1 MSAPDPFSRRRFLHG
16 AGAAGLGMA
25 LVGRSV
31 PAFAATGGAGTAGT
45 PAGSGNS
52 STATASSSTDDFA
65 TIRSQWATVIGGGT
79 IDATNPAYAAAIA
92 SLNSEVDS
100 LLPLLESS
108 PTTQLFD
115 DLPLGSN
122 SANVTSCFTRLENLA
137 LAYATQGTDYAGN
150 ADVLGAVLGGLDFMT
165 AGPYAP
171 GVRPYGNWWDWQIG
185 SSQPLVDTA
194 NLLYPSLSATQI
206 ANYCASVDAFVPDP
220 TQSLIVSTGTYYTS
234 TGANRLDECRAV
246 IIRGALAGDAAK
258 VSQGVAGISPTLEF
272 VTAGD
277 GLYVDGSWIQHT
289 YIAYTGTYGAIW
301 FGDVVKLM
309 NALAGTSYQ
318 ITDPNVANVF
328 FAATDAFAP
337 VVYNG
342 LMMDCVRGRAVAR
355 SYEPDYSDGFAAV
368 RNILMLAPAATPEL
382 ALELKSKAKGWL
394 LRSPYQVAS
403 STSVVSVAYAEQVL
417 SDSSVPAAAEPV
429 GHTLFGSMDRAVHRR
444 PGWALAVSMSSD
456 LIAYYETD
464 GSSNLTG
471 WHTGDGMTYLYLD
484 NDNTQYNDAFWPTV
498 DPYRL
503 PGTTASLLALQP
515 GEGGAYGAPRPANT
529 WAGGATDGEFA
540 ALGQDLRGPWSTLV
554 AKKAWFCLDDA
565 IVCLGAGISCTDG
578 TEVDSVIDNR
588 NLGASGTDALTVDG
602 LPQPAA
608 SGWTKTFEGARWAC
622 LEGQAGYVFPEGTN
636 LTALREAR
644 TGAWSAIDEG
654 DVATELTRNY
664 VTLYAD
670 HGTDPTGATYSYITM
685 PNARPWQVAE
695 RAFDRGY
702 LRTLVNTPDQQGI
715 EVPSLGVTAVN
726 FYAAGTV
733 GPITVSDPACVLIR
747 ENRDG
752 TATVCVSDPTRQA
765 TNLTVIWN
773 RPVRGVIATPAS
785 LTSSSIGRTLELN
798 FGDLTGLA
806 GATQQ
811 TTVRLG

>member
-1 MSAPDPFSRRRFLHG
+1 MSALNPVSRRRFLHST
-16 AGAAGLGMA
+16 GAAGIGVA
-25 LVGRSV
+25 LVGLADS
-31 PAFAATGGAGTAGT
+31 AFAATGAAAASGTAV
-45 PAGSGNS
+45 
-52 STATASSSTDDFA
+52 SSSGTDDFA

-79 IDATNPAYAAAIA
+79 IDATNSVYDAAIA
-92 SLNSEVDS
+92 SLNTEAASYLS
-100 LLPLLESS
+100 LLASS
-108 PTTQLFD
+108 PATQLFS
-115 DLPLGSN
+115 DLALGSS
-122 SANVTSCFTRLENLA
+122 SANVTSSFTRLETLA
-137 LAYATQGTDYAGN
+137 LAYLTQGTNYTGSA
-150 ADVLGAVLGGLDFMT
+150 AVLDAVVSGLDFMT

-171 GVRPYGNWWDWQIG
+171 GVKPYGNWWDWQIG

-194 NLLYPSLSATQI
+194 NLVYSALSATQI
-206 ANYCASVDAFVPDP
+206 AAYCASVDAFVPDP

-258 VSQGVAGISPTLEF
+258 VAQGVAGISPTLEF
-272 VTAGD
+272 VTDGD

-318 ITDPNVANVF
+318 ISDPNVANVY
-328 FAATDAFAP
+328 FAATNAFAP

-355 SYEPDYSDGFAAV
+355 STETDYTDAFAAA
-368 RNILMLAPAATPEL
+368 RDILMLAPAATP
-382 ALELKSKAKGWL
+382 ALEFELKSKAKGWL
-394 LRSPYQVAS
+394 LRSPYQVSAN
-403 STSVVSVAYAEQVL
+403 TSVASIAYAEQVL
-417 SDSSVPAAAEPV
+417 NDASIPAAPEPT
-429 GHTLFGSMDRAVHRR
+429 GHTLFGSMGRAVHRR
-444 PGWALAVSMSSD
+444 PGWGLAVSMSSD
-456 LIAYYETD
+456 LVAYYETD

-471 WHTGDGMTYLYLD
+471 WHAGDGMAYLYLD
-484 NDNTQYNDAFWPTV
+484 SDNTQYNDAFWPTV

-503 PGTTASLLALQP
+503 PGITASQLQLQN

-565 IVCLGAGISCTDG
+565 IVCLGAGITCTDG
-578 TEVDSVIDNR
+578 TEVDSVIDSR
-588 NLGASGTDALTVDG
+588 NLGAAGTNTLTIDG
-602 LPQPAA
+602 VAQPTTA
-608 SGWTKTFEGARWAC
+608 GWTQSLGDARWAH
-622 LEGQAGYVFPEGTN
+622 LDGHAGYVFPDGAN

-644 TGAWSAIDEG
+644 TGAWSAIDKG
-654 DVATELTRNY
+654 DAATELARNY

-670 HGTDPTGATYSYITM
+670 HGIDPADASYSYITM
-685 PNARPWQVAE
+685 PNARPWQVAA

-702 LRTLVNTPDQQGI
+702 LRILANTADQQGI

-726 FYAAGTV
+726 FYTAGGV
-733 GPITVSDPACVLIR
+733 GPVTVSAPACVLIR

-765 TNLTVIWN
+765 TSLTVTWN
-773 RPVRGVIATPAS
+773 RPVRSVTTAPAS
-785 LTSSSIGRTLELN
+785 LASSSTGHRLELA
-798 FGDLTGLA
+798 FGDLTALA
-806 GATQQ
+806 GFTLQ